1 MWIDATQDDKIAISR
16 MYKHFAAYDTP
27 AQVTAVIARLKDAIA
42 NGAPEFKFPTV
53 GELNQ
58 PPANEWRTVRTKT
71 NPRNVN
77 LTVQNKARSNA

>member
-1 MWIDATQDDKIAISR
+1 MRIDATQDDKIAISH
-16 MYKHFAAYDTP
+16 MYKHFAIYDTP
-27 AQVTAVIARLKDAIA
+27 AQVTAVIGRLKDAIA

-71 NPRNVN
+71 NSRNVN
-77 LTVQNKARSNA
+77 LTAHIAARSNA